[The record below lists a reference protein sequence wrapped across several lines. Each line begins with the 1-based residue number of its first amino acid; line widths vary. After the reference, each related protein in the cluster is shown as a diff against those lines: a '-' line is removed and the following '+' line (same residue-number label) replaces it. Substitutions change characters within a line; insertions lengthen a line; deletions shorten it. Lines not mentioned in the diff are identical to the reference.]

1 MGEAT
6 TILIDTEA
14 YIMVTGE
21 IEGVYVISRHTI
33 SIKNDLQQ
41 VLHLV
46 GKIRIVDEIKQHPT
60 YKYSC
65 GVIFGVNS

>member
-21 IEGVYVISRHTI
+21 NEGVYVISRDTI
-33 SIKNDLQQ
+33 SIKNNLQ
-41 VLHLV
+41 
-46 GKIRIVDEIKQHPT
+46 
-60 YKYSC
+60 
-65 GVIFGVNS
+65 